1 MANYLRPDVYVEEV
15 LTGEKPITSTSTS
28 VGAFVGVTARGP
40 VGKAIQ
46 VTSWTDFVNKFAKGM
61 ATPFLRSSY
70 LANAV
75 YGFYQN
81 GGSICYVTRVAVDD
95 SMAKAQLVEGNL
107 TITAKD
113 EGDWANNALEVVIE
127 ANKKIPTN
135 FNVIVTFNS
144 VVVETFENV
153 SNNVESP
160 NFFGEIVNKS
170 NYIQIAPDQKLTKL
184 TKKAMAGGAYTLSPV
199 KNSAYTEG
207 LHSLDAIPNVNLIA
221 IPGIFA
227 NEVVTG
233 LVDYA
238 TEKKAFAIV
247 DAPVDTEANT
257 DTLLAFREK
266 VNGNG
271 AIYFPWGKISDPLSN
286 NGALRDCPPSG
297 HIMGIYART
306 DANRGVHKDPAGEE
320 AVVRGFVDLTA
331 KVTNAQLELLNPK
344 GVNCIVARPYSGI
357 VVWGARN
364 VGTDASKP
372 YISDIRY
379 DIMVK
384 QSLYDGT
391 QWAVFEPN
399 DHILWD
405 RLGTSLASFLDL
417 QWRNGALLG
426 QTSEQAY
433 YVKCDEELNDEISR
447 NNGILV
453 AEIGYAKKKPAEFV
467 VIRIVQK
474 SN

>member
-1 MANYLRPDVYVEEV
+1 MANYLRPDVYVEDV
-15 LTGEKPITSTSTS
+15 KTGEKPITSASTS
-28 VGAFVGVTARGP
+28 IGAFIGVTARGP

-61 ATPFLRSSY
+61 ASPFLRSSD

-81 GGSICYVTRVAVDD
+81 GGSVCYITRVAID
-95 SMAKAQLVEGNL
+95 SMKKAEIKQNELV
-107 TITAKD
+107 ITAKD
-113 EGDWANNALEVVIE
+113 EGAWANDILTVEIKSDD
-127 ANKKIPTN
+127 NKK
-135 FNVIVTFNS
+135 FNVIVTLNEE
-144 VVVETFENV
+144 VVETFENV
-153 SNNVESP
+153 SNDKESK
-160 NFFGEIVNKS
+160 NYFGEVVNKS
-170 NYIQIAPDQKLTKL
+170 DYIQIATDQPLEVLTK
-184 TKKAMAGGAYTLSPV
+184 TAMKGGAYDYSTV
-199 KNSAYTEG
+199 QDKDFIKG
-207 LHSLDAIPNVNLIA
+207 LDSLDVIYTVNLIA
-221 IPGIFA
+221 IPGKTDEKI
-227 NEVVTG
+227 VKG

-238 TEKKAFAIV
+238 TKKKAFAIV
-247 DAPVDTEANT
+247 DAPLDYETNPNELIKFR
-257 DTLLAFREK
+257 DKLA
-266 VNGNG
+266 GNG
-271 AIYFPWGKISDPLSN
+271 AIYFPWGKIVDPLSN
-286 NGALRDCPPSG
+286 NGTLRNCPPSG

-306 DANRGVHKDPAGEE
+306 DADRGVHKDPAGEE

-331 KVTNAQLELLNPK
+331 KVTNTQQEILNPK
-344 GVNCIVARPYSGI
+344 GVNCILARPGSGI

-372 YISDIRY
+372 YVSDIRY

-399 DHILWD
+399 DYGLLE
-405 RLGTSLASFLDL
+405 RLTTSLASYLDL

-426 QTSEQAY
+426 QSSEEAY
-433 YVKCDEELNDEISR
+433 YVKCDEELNDSTTR
-447 NNGILV
+447 NNGIV
-453 AEIGYAKKKPAEFV
+453 IAEIGYCKKKPAEFV